1 MIGQDQQIFNI
12 LLETVSQAVIIV
24 DENQNIMEIN
34 SAAESVFGYSKQE
47 IRDKHLDLLIPSS
60 YHKKHKTHI
69 KEFMEVY
76 EHRRMSQTNDVY
88 GLKKSGDI
96 FPVEVE
102 LNPFK
107 VYDKNYVMA
116 LVKDISKQKESEYNF
131 MLRSKA
137 LESASNGVLI
147 TDAQKPDN
155 PVIYINPAFEEL
167 TGYSKE
173 EVLNKNCRFLQ
184 GHEREQEALNKL
196 REAIKAGE
204 SCLVTL
210 RNYKKDGTLFWNDLY
225 ITPITNRR
233 GIVTNYI
240 GIQND
245 VTERIRAEE
254 QRNHLATIFNESL
267 NEIYVFDAESLK
279 FVSVNRGALKNIG
292 FTEEELKSMT
302 MLDLIDSEDEINF
315 RVKYAQPLLEK
326 KMERVKFQTIQ
337 KRKDG
342 SKYPVNMYLQ
352 LSSLNER
359 GVFVAI
365 VVDITEHKNYLT
377 TLEKKVIERT
387 EQLQIALRKEKELNE
402 LKTKFLSLVSHEFKT
417 PLSGISTST
426 ILLEKYKKAEE
437 QDKRNRHIT
446 IIKEK
451 VNYLNNILN
460 DFLSIDALDSGI
472 VNYKFNN
479 FMLSKVINEVIYNAN
494 MFLKEG
500 QRINYPDNIGDME
513 MYQDER
519 VLQLILTNIIQNA
532 IKYSNENSEIDIH
545 ISQNKDLTKIEV
557 KDYGIGIPKKD
568 LKNIFS
574 RYFRAENVLNMQG
587 TGIGLNISKT
597 HTENLGGKI
606 IISSEEHKGTRV
618 ILTIPTY
625 HHD

>member
-34 SAAESVFGYSKQE
+34 GAAETVFGYSKEE
-47 IRDKHLDLLIPSS
+47 IKDKHLDLLIPSN
-60 YHKKHKTHI
+60 YHKKYKAYVKSLI
-69 KEFMEVY
+69 KAY
-76 EHRRMSQTNDVY
+76 EHRKMAKTTDVY

-96 FPVEVE
+96 ILVEVE
-102 LNPFK
+102 LNPFI
-107 VYDKNYVMA
+107 VYDKTYVMA
-116 LVKDISKQKESEYNF
+116 LVRDVSKQKENEYDF
-131 MLRSKA
+131 MLRNKA
-137 LESASNGVLI
+137 LESATNGILI

-155 PVIYINPAFEEL
+155 PVIYVNPAFEKL

-173 EVLNKNCRFLQ
+173 DALNKNCSFLQ
-184 GHEREQEALNKL
+184 ANDREQEEIVKI
-196 REAIKAGE
+196 RKAIKAGE
-204 SCLVTL
+204 SCLVTM

-233 GIVTNYI
+233 GVVTNFI

-245 VTERIRAEE
+245 VTERVRAEE
-254 QRNHLATIFNESL
+254 ERNHLATIFNESL
-267 NEIYVFDAESLK
+267 NEIYVFDAENLK
-279 FVSVNRGALKNIG
+279 FVSANRGALENIG
-292 FTEEELKSMT
+292 YTIEELKSMT
-302 MLDLIDSEDEINF
+302 PLELKDGIDDSSF
-315 RVKYAQPLLEK
+315 RLNYIQPLLEK
-326 KMERVKFQTIQ
+326 KIERVEFEIQQ

-342 SKYPVNMYLQ
+342 TTYPVNVYLQ
-352 LSSLNER
+352 LSKLNQR
-359 GVFVAI
+359 PVFVAI
-365 VVDITEHKNYLT
+365 IVDITEHKNYLN

-387 EQLQIALRKEKELNE
+387 EQLEVALRKEKEINE

-426 ILLEKYKKAEE
+426 MLLEKYKKTDE
-437 QDKRNRHIT
+437 QDKRNRHID
-446 IIKEK
+446 IIKDK

-460 DFLSIDALDSGI
+460 DFLSIDALDSGV

-479 FMLSKVINEVIYNAN
+479 FRLSKVINEVIYNAN
-494 MFLKEG
+494 MSLKEG
-500 QRINYPDNIGDME
+500 QHINYPENIDDME
-513 MYQDER
+513 MYQNER
-519 VLQLILTNIIQNA
+519 VVQLILANIVQNA

-545 ISQNKDLTKIEV
+545 ISQDKNFTHIKV
-557 KDYGIGIPKKD
+557 KDYGIGVPKKD
-568 LKNIFS
+568 LANIFD

-597 HTENLGGKI
+597 HAENLGGKI
-606 IISSEEHKGTRV
+606 LLSSEEHKGTTV